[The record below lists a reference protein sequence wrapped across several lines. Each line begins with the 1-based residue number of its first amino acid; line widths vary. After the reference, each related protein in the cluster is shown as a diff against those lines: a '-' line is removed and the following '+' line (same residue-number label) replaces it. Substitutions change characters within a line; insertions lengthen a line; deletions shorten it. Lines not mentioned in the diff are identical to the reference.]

1 MLTKHRI
8 LFIGAGRMAEAIF
21 SGLLKT
27 SKEYIEEI
35 IVSNRSNVEK
45 LKELQGRYNVSTTT
59 DWKQHV
65 SSVDTIVLAMPPSAH
80 EELLAELSPL
90 LSNQLVVTVAAG
102 IGPSYL
108 EERLPEGTPVA
119 WIMPNTAAEIGK
131 SISLYTTGQ
140 SVNEMHQ
147 ETLQLLL
154 RGIGTSQLCTEEEV
168 HQLTAVT
175 GSAPAFLYY
184 FAESLIEATKSYGVD
199 EATAKHLV
207 IQMISGSASM
217 LKQTQDPANLREQ
230 VTTPGGSTAEGLKAL
245 YEYNFSEAIQKAV
258 EATNK
263 KARGK

>member
-35 IVSNRSNVEK
+35 IVSNRSNIEK
-45 LKELQGRYNVSTTT
+45 LKQLQHRYNVSTTT

-65 SSVDTIVLAMPPSAH
+65 TSVDTVVLAMPPSAH

-90 LSNQLVVTVAAG
+90 ISNQLVVTVAAG

-108 EERLPEGTPVA
+108 EARLPKGTPVA

-131 SISLYTTGQ
+131 SISLYTMGQ
-140 SVNEMHQ
+140 SVNEIHQ

-154 RGIGTSQLCTEEEV
+154 KGIGTSQLCTEEEV

-175 GSAPAFLYY
+175 GSAPGFLYY

-199 EATAKHLV
+199 EETAKHLV

-217 LKQTQDPANLREQ
+217 LEQTQNPANLREQ
-230 VTTPGGSTAEGLKAL
+230 VTTPGGSTAEGLKTL

>member
-1 MLTKHRI
+1 MPNKHRI

-35 IVSNRSNVEK
+35 IISNRSNVEK
-45 LKELQGRYNVSTTT
+45 LEQLQRRYNVSITT
-59 DWKQHV
+59 DWKQHIT
-65 SSVDTIVLAMPPSAH
+65 SVDTVVLAMPPSAH

-90 LSNQLVVTVAAG
+90 ISNQLVVTVAAG

-108 EERLPEGTPVA
+108 EARLPKDTPVA

-131 SISLYTTGQ
+131 SISLYTIGQ
-140 SVNEMHQ
+140 SVTEMHQ

-199 EATAKHLV
+199 EETAKHLV

-217 LKQTQDPANLREQ
+217 LEQTQNPANLREQ
-230 VTTPGGSTAEGLKAL
+230 VTTPGGSTAEGLKTL

>member
-1 MLTKHRI
+1 
-8 LFIGAGRMAEAIF
+8 
-21 SGLLKT
+21 
-27 SKEYIEEI
+27 
-35 IVSNRSNVEK
+35 
-45 LKELQGRYNVSTTT
+45 
-59 DWKQHV
+59 
-65 SSVDTIVLAMPPSAH
+65 
-80 EELLAELSPL
+80 
-90 LSNQLVVTVAAG
+90 
-102 IGPSYL
+102 
-108 EERLPEGTPVA
+108 
-119 WIMPNTAAEIGK
+119 MPNTAAEIGK
-131 SISLYTTGQ
+131 SISLYTMGQ
-140 SVNEMHQ
+140 SVTEMHQ

-184 FAESLIEATKSYGVD
+184 FAENLIEATKSYGVD

-217 LKQTQDPANLREQ
+217 LEQTQDPANLREQ